1 MFWISLSMPIR
12 AGNIVEFCRQC
23 MLFQV
28 LICICFGFHRLLSAV
43 SEICL
48 FMKRRDYQTVLYHC
62 YCMVHTRRKLIR
74 RTFGLA
80 LLSQVGGTAHSSTV
94 SRFFCG
100 RNITFIRWKQNAT
113 VKALIR
119 SKQKTTWTEEQPTN
133 HRFFVFTDQT
143 DIGLCW
149 KPRIW

>member
-1 MFWISLSMPIR
+1 MPFIAWLGSVQYVKTFYAAWTRKPMFRISLSMPIR

-80 LLSQVGGTAHSSTV
+80 LLSQVGCTAHSSTV
-94 SRFFCG
+94 SR
-100 RNITFIRWKQNAT
+100 
-113 VKALIR
+113 
-119 SKQKTTWTEEQPTN
+119 
-133 HRFFVFTDQT
+133 VFLWQEHNFYSMKIECNCKSFDQE
-143 DIGLCW
+143 
-149 KPRIW
+149 